1 MKSLKQVAI
10 LNLNDKQ
17 INNMLMNNLEQV
29 AQNHAKSVVE
39 CNPSA
44 KEAEGLIAT
53 AVVYG
58 ANELFHH
65 LDEMDFGN
73 AIKALKFGYKVRRKG
88 WNDCKMFLWL
98 TPASTI
104 KSECCKDP
112 NLKHLAELNGGEIS
126 ALGTI
131 CMLTAQYDI
140 LPEWLAS
147 QTDMLSEDWMIVP

>member
-1 MKSLKQVAI
+1 MI
-10 LNLNDKQ
+10 D
-17 INNMLMNNLEQV
+17 LEQV
-29 AQNHAKSVVE
+29 AQGHAKSVVE

-73 AIKALKFGYKVRRKG
+73 AIKALKFGYKVHRKG
-88 WNDCKMFLWL
+88 WNGSGMFLWL
-98 TPASTI
+98 KPAS
-104 KSECCKDP
+104 KVRAEWCKDP
-112 NLKHLAELNGGEIS
+112 HLKHLAELNGGEIN

-131 CMLTAQYDI
+131 CMLTAQNEI
-140 LPEWLAS
+140 LTGWLAS